1 MNFDEKRQH
10 DLTKKQRKRLRRQE
24 DAALYAP
31 DPEKI
36 AQKEEKA
43 AQRAQDPERIAR
55 LEAHNQKTAENK
67 ARLQA
72 KRARNIKES
81 RQRGTGRLLM
91 DKIKVETSEA
101 LEHTSAL
108 QPRGADNEYISGG
121 PAIKTRGQCA
131 AHKVNTELQALA
143 TVHSMPEETGSDA
156 FLDRADSLIHQTLVS
171 SISTLSPADRKN
183 LEEALSLVRTVQLL
197 SSKDY
202 RPLHANTSYAGQ
214 FDRVLRGPDPGESHA
229 YDRGDASEGVPIKQ
243 EHTLDGDFVTRGHNS
258 SSDGHLRGGFS
269 TGYNLSQTGATERDA
284 MVE

>member
-1 MNFDEKRQH
+1 MNFNEKRQH

-24 DAALYAP
+24 DAALHAS
-31 DPEKI
+31 DREKI
-36 AQKEEKA
+36 AHKEEKA
-43 AQRAQDPERIAR
+43 AQRALDPERIAR

-81 RQRGTGRLLM
+81 RQRGAGRLLM
-91 DKIKVETSEA
+91 DKIKDETSEA
-101 LEHTSAL
+101 LEDTSAL
-108 QPRGADNEYISGG
+108 QPRGADNEYISSG
-121 PAIKTRGQCA
+121 PAIRTRGQRA

-171 SISTLSPADRKN
+171 SNSTLSPADRKN

-202 RPLHANTSYAGQ
+202 RPLQTSTSYAGQ
-214 FDRVLRGPDPGESHA
+214 FDRLLRGPKPGESHA
-229 YDRGDASEGVPIKQ
+229 YDRRDAGEGAPIKE
-243 EHTLDGDFVTRGHNS
+243 EHMSDGDFVTREHDS
-258 SSDGHLRGGFS
+258 SSDGHIRGGSS
-269 TGYNLSQTGATERDA
+269 TGYNLPQTGATERDA